1 MTLNLPQ
8 PDPYGDGT
16 HMTPQMRS
24 EQVAD
29 ALALAT
35 EPRAIARIEEHLH
48 AALDRARAREVPVDW
63 LRDALAQCA
72 VRRTELAADGGQA
85 RAAHSAHSVVR
96 SMDHGS

>member
-1 MTLNLPQ
+1 MTLTLPQ

-16 HMTPQMRS
+16 HLTPQMRGD
-24 EQVAD
+24 QVAD

-35 EPRAIARIEEHLH
+35 DPRAVARIEDHLH
-48 AALDRARAREVPVDW
+48 AALERARAREVPADW

-72 VRRTELAADGGQA
+72 ARRTELAADGRQA